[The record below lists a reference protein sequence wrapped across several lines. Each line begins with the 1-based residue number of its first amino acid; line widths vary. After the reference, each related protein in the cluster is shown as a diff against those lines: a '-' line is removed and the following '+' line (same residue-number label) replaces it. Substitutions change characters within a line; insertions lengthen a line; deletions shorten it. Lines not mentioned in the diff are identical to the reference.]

1 MSLSTAVNHLITTNT
16 QGLYYLPKFVEDTEV
31 YIEVL
36 DEDFRD
42 GSTRLMTI
50 TELKD
55 GY

>member
-1 MSLSTAVNHLITTNT
+1 MSLSTAVNYLITVDT

-31 YIEVL
+31 YMEVI

-42 GSTRLMTI
+42 GSARLMTI

>member
-1 MSLSTAVNHLITTNT
+1 MGLSTAVNYLITVNT
-16 QGLYYLPKFVEDTEV
+16 QGLYYLPKFVEDIEV
-31 YIEVL
+31 YIEL
-36 DEDFRD
+36 IDEDFKD